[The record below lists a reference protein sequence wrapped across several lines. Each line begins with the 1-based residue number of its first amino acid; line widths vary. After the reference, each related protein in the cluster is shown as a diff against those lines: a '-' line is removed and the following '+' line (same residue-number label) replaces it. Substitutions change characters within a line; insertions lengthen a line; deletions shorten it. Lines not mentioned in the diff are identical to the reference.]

1 MFFVAGFFFR
11 KLKNLLSLE
20 YKQCQSVGRE
30 SSMTHL
36 TYWYGFFNDLR
47 TAYSFQKTSQLI
59 PYEEGI
65 KKTEKKLNS
74 LKQKRDAGKK
84 LTKKEL
90 SVIKGFEEMERDR
103 PKNPMQRSGYVES
116 NFFEEYHVLAGDE
129 KVPNAEDLPK
139 AEKPKKEKSKSKTTS
154 KAKIPKPKKNKVK
167 KTEEAKKDS
176 EEVEGAQE
184 MKAPKAKKKSPK
196 KKRIQKEDAVAETS
210 RPKKKA
216 KSGDDQDLDP
226 SKEEKLLKETET
238 DVKDSETVLLQ
249 VDDNATGVTA
259 KVEERRLSAYEEYQA
274 MLKLDSP
281 GNSDEGSLVDD
292 LSDEDDE
299 DYMASAKPKASKKK
313 AGKAKEKPSKGP
325 TKAKESPKKKVQ
337 KTKVKIEKPVGKE
350 EKKSSSESNLKRLY
364 KKEQRKFEK
373 CETEFLPLLRRWDV
387 AIGNKDVAQLSR
399 IYKEL
404 LTCMEQF
411 TAPFILEYGMS
422 DLMKRSKGYNN
433 DLRKKVLSKFKEI
446 YKKKNEEVPEG
457 FKATKKSEKKAPPET
472 KSNVDAKDLDSSKV
486 TSIPKKKPNTEKVAS
501 FTSVTDKPQEAPK
514 IPLSPNK
521 PRKSESSKDLPAL
534 AGSRSRNTSS
544 TSLSS
549 GRSTPQ
555 LSSVKNRPEASS
567 QKQTVPSTAKPE
579 KKRFSLGKLMRAGTP
594 TSQPGIAGKKLPSS
608 TGDTSTPATSTNSSK
623 NNQNNPTWIIRV
635 VSNESYSEEN
645 RIFGLEFLQ
654 QAALYV
660 PTKNKDINYDA
671 IARNI
676 ESAIFSWSIGPSND
690 QSTKQMEECWNKY
703 WNKIH
708 DLAACIGG
716 KRQVGTLAKMIGDG
730 KFATP
735 DELVRLDDEDLWNS
749 FKGLPL
755 SNFSN

>member
-1 MFFVAGFFFR
+1 
-11 KLKNLLSLE
+11 
-20 YKQCQSVGRE
+20 
-30 SSMTHL
+30 MTHL

-59 PYEEGI
+59 PYEEGM

-116 NFFEEYHVLAGDE
+116 NFFEEYHVLAGEE
-129 KVPNAEDLPK
+129 KVPPAEDLPK
-139 AEKPKKEKSKSKTTS
+139 AGKPKKEKSKSKTAS
-154 KAKIPKPKKNKVK
+154 KTKTPKPKKNKA
-167 KTEEAKKDS
+167 KTAKDS
-176 EEVEGAQE
+176 IATLEQAKQYSDEVEDV
-184 MKAPKAKKKSPK
+184 KAPKAKKKSPK

-210 RPKKKA
+210 RPKKKS
-216 KSGDDQDLDP
+216 KSGDGDDQDLDP
-226 SKEEKLLKETET
+226 SKEEKLKKETEIG
-238 DVKDSETVLLQ
+238 VKESETVPLQ
-249 VDDNATGVTA
+249 VDDNATAVAA
-259 KVEERRLSAYEEYQA
+259 KVEERRLSAYEEYEA

-281 GNSDEGSLVDD
+281 GESDEGSLVDD

-299 DYMASAKPKASKKK
+299 DYMASSKPKASKKK
-313 AGKAKEKPSKGP
+313 AGKVKAKTAKGP
-325 TKAKESPKKKVQ
+325 TKAKEPPKKKVQ

-433 DLRKKVLSKFKEI
+433 DLRKQVLSKFKEI

-457 FKATKKSEKKAPPET
+457 FKATKKSEKKAPSET

-501 FTSVTDKPQEAPK
+501 STSVTDKPREAPK

-521 PRKSESSKDLPAL
+521 PRKSESSKDLTAL

-555 LSSVKNRPEASS
+555 LSSVKNRPDVSS
-567 QKQTVPSTAKPE
+567 QKQTAPSTAKPE

-594 TSQPGIAGKKLPSS
+594 TLQPGNAGKKLPSS
-608 TGDTSTPATSTNSSK
+608 TGDTSTPATSTTSSK
-623 NNQNNPTWIIRV
+623 NNPNNPTWIIRV

-660 PTKNKDINYDA
+660 PTKNKEINYDA

-676 ESAIFSWSIGPSND
+676 ESAIYSWSIGPSND
-690 QSTKQMEECWNKY
+690 QSVKQMEECWNKY